1 MNLLSIENLSKSYGE
16 KILFKNISFGL
27 SKGDKFGLIANNG
40 VGKSTLL
47 KILCGSDYSDSGS
60 FTYRNGC
67 RISYLEQNPNFDKY
81 SSIRELISDKNHHII
96 QLKLSYQKAISLNKN
111 ENSNKSLQNIDD
123 LTLEMDR
130 LYAWDYEDRYIA
142 MLERFN
148 FKDLEKDITK
158 LSGGQKKRLSL
169 VSILMEDSDIIFL
182 DEPTN
187 HLDVSMIE
195 WLEKFLQK
203 QDITLLMITHDRYF
217 LERVTNHIIELDA
230 NNIYHHNGNY
240 KYFLE
245 KRLERKNNLH
255 TEVDKAK
262 KLMKK
267 ELEWLRRSPKARTTK
282 SKSRI
287 DSFYKIQS
295 KAKIK
300 TTSKELNIDI
310 KMNRIG
316 GKVLEL
322 INISKTY
329 DNVKI
334 IDKFNYVFKKGERI
348 GVIGGNGVGKSTFL
362 NILTQS
368 ESIDNGKVIIG
379 ETIKYGYFTQ
389 NGIKFDENIRVIE
402 CLKNIAD
409 YIVMS
414 DSKKISASQL
424 LEHFIFDRNLQN
436 TRVKSLSGG
445 EKRRL
450 YLLTILMKNP
460 NFLILDEP
468 TNDLDLITLSKLED
482 FLIDYQGCI
491 IIVSHDR
498 YFMDK
503 LVDHLFV
510 FEGNG
515 VINNIYSSYSD
526 YRKNLDNKKSEFKK
540 IQHSEKTT
548 SKIEKK
554 NEKISYKIK
563 FELEK
568 LETEINKLEK
578 QKKILESDICDTNID
593 HNELINKSNEL
604 GIIIKQLNDKEDRW
618 ILLND

>member
-16 KILFKNISFGL
+16 KILFRNISFGL

-81 SSIRELISDKNHHII
+81 SSIRELISDENHHII
-96 QLKLSYQKAISLNKN
+96 QLKLSYQKAISPNKN
-111 ENSNKSLQNIDD
+111 DNSNKSLQNIDD

-287 DSFYKIQS
+287 DSFYKIQT

-424 LEHFIFDRNLQN
+424 LEHFMFDRNLQN

-540 IQHSEKTT
+540 VQHSEKTT

>member
-81 SSIRELISDKNHHII
+81 SSIRELISDENHHII
-96 QLKLSYQKAISLNKN
+96 QLKLSYQKAISPNKN
-111 ENSNKSLQNIDD
+111 DNSNKSLQNIDD

-287 DSFYKIQS
+287 DSFYKIQT

-424 LEHFIFDRNLQN
+424 LEHFMFDRNLQN

>member
-1 MNLLSIENLSKSYGE
+1 MNLLSVENLSKSYGE
-16 KILFKNISFGL
+16 KSLFKDISFGL

-47 KILCGSDYSDSGS
+47 KILCGKDYSDDGS
-60 FTYRNGC
+60 FIYRSGC
-67 RISYLEQNPNFDKY
+67 RTSYLEQNPNFDKY
-81 SSIRELISDKNHHII
+81 TSIKELINDDENHII
-96 QLKLSYQKAISLNKN
+96 KLKLNYKKAISLNKDKN
-111 ENSNKSLQNIDD
+111 NSNTLKNIDD

-130 LYAWDYEDRYIA
+130 FQAWNYEDRYKA

-148 FKDLEKDITK
+148 FKDLNQDITK

-169 VSILMEDSDIIFL
+169 VSILMEDADIIFL

-203 QDITLLMITHDRYF
+203 QNITLLMITHDRYF
-217 LERVTNHIIELDA
+217 LERVTNHIIELDG
-230 NNIYHHNGNY
+230 NNIYHHKGNY
-240 KYFLE
+240 NYFLE

-267 ELEWLRRSPKARTTK
+267 ELEWLRRSPKARTKK

-287 DSFYKIQS
+287 DSFYKIES
-295 KAKIK
+295 KAKTK

-322 INISKTY
+322 INVSKSY
-329 DNVKI
+329 NNIKI
-334 IDKFNYVFKKGERI
+334 IKNFNYVFKKGERI
-348 GVIGGNGVGKSTFL
+348 GIVGGNGVGKSTFL
-362 NILTQS
+362 NVLTQIQ
-368 ESIDNGKVIIG
+368 SIDSGKVVIG
-379 ETIKYGYFTQ
+379 ETIRYGYFTQ
-389 NGIKFDENIRVIE
+389 DGIQFDDEIRVID

-414 DSKKISASQL
+414 NSKKISASQL
-424 LEHFIFDRNLQN
+424 LEHFLFDRNLQN

-450 YLLTILMKNP
+450 YLLTILIKNP

-468 TNDLDLITLSKLED
+468 TNDLDILTLSKLED
-482 FLIDYQGCI
+482 FLTDYEGCI

-503 LVDHLFV
+503 LVDHLFI
-510 FEGNG
+510 FEGDG
-515 VINNIYSSYSD
+515 IINNIYSTYSE
-526 YRKNLDNKKSEFKK
+526 YRENLNTQKLEFKK
-540 IQHSEKTT
+540 IQHKEKN
-548 SKIEKK
+548 SLRLEKK

-568 LETEINKLEK
+568 LEREINELEN
-578 QKKILESDICDTNID
+578 KKKVLELEICQTNIN
-593 HNELINKSNEL
+593 HNDLINKSNEL

>member
-111 ENSNKSLQNIDD
+111 DNSNKSLQNIDD

-217 LERVTNHIIELDA
+217 LERVTNHFIELDA

-424 LEHFIFDRNLQN
+424 LEHFMFNRNLQN

-540 IQHSEKTT
+540 VQHSEKTT

>member
-1 MNLLSIENLSKSYGE
+1 
-16 KILFKNISFGL
+16 
-27 SKGDKFGLIANNG
+27 
-40 VGKSTLL
+40 
-47 KILCGSDYSDSGS
+47 
-60 FTYRNGC
+60 
-67 RISYLEQNPNFDKY
+67 
-81 SSIRELISDKNHHII
+81 
-96 QLKLSYQKAISLNKN
+96 
-111 ENSNKSLQNIDD
+111 
-123 LTLEMDR
+123 
-130 LYAWDYEDRYIA
+130 
-142 MLERFN
+142 
-148 FKDLEKDITK
+148 
-158 LSGGQKKRLSL
+158 
-169 VSILMEDSDIIFL
+169 
-182 DEPTN
+182 
-187 HLDVSMIE
+187 
-195 WLEKFLQK
+195 
-203 QDITLLMITHDRYF
+203 
-217 LERVTNHIIELDA
+217 
-230 NNIYHHNGNY
+230 
-240 KYFLE
+240 
-245 KRLERKNNLH
+245 
-255 TEVDKAK
+255 
-262 KLMKK
+262 
-267 ELEWLRRSPKARTTK
+267 
-282 SKSRI
+282 
-287 DSFYKIQS
+287 
-295 KAKIK
+295 
-300 TTSKELNIDI
+300 
-310 KMNRIG
+310 
-316 GKVLEL
+316 
-322 INISKTY
+322 
-329 DNVKI
+329 
-334 IDKFNYVFKKGERI
+334 
-348 GVIGGNGVGKSTFL
+348 
-362 NILTQS
+362 
-368 ESIDNGKVIIG
+368 
-379 ETIKYGYFTQ
+379 
-389 NGIKFDENIRVIE
+389 
-402 CLKNIAD
+402 
-409 YIVMS
+409 MS

-424 LEHFIFDRNLQN
+424 LEHFMFDRNLQN

-540 IQHSEKTT
+540 VQHSEKTT

>member
-111 ENSNKSLQNIDD
+111 DNSNKSLQNIDD

-245 KRLERKNNLH
+245 KRFERKNNLH

-424 LEHFIFDRNLQN
+424 LEHFMFDRNLQN

>member
-67 RISYLEQNPNFDKY
+67 RISYLEQNPNLDKY
-81 SSIRELISDKNHHII
+81 SSIRELISDENHHII

-111 ENSNKSLQNIDD
+111 DNSNKSLQNIDD

-169 VSILMEDSDIIFL
+169 VSILMDDSDIIFL

-424 LEHFIFDRNLQN
+424 LEHFMFDRNLQN

-540 IQHSEKTT
+540 VQHSEKTT